1 MTPFLKA
8 NFPIWDLPMK
18 ERFEYCKTECSKF
31 GLKLTWEQAKQ
42 S

>member
-18 ERFEYCKTECSKF
+18 ERFTTQKSIKDGDTSILV
-31 GLKLTWEQAKQ
+31 GLTN
-42 S
+42 